1 MSILRQGWGILST
14 VILNIFALFIHFH
27 FLCFSSP
34 PSSFCSPFKYPFFL
48 IGSDEDGD
56 FITGSQ
62 WIIMWCNWPS
72 SPIGGA
78 LLQLTQLEE
87 ALLAQVEAFVQ
98 LRSNFISVDQ
108 FVFVSEFPTDSYWSC
123 SKMKFNGSS
132 TDALELPIF
141 IVSEN

>member
-1 MSILRQGWGILST
+1 
-14 VILNIFALFIHFH
+14 
-27 FLCFSSP
+27 
-34 PSSFCSPFKYPFFL
+34 
-48 IGSDEDGD
+48 
-56 FITGSQ
+56 
-62 WIIMWCNWPS
+62 MWCNWPS